1 MQPVKKVIYIRGFTM
16 VEMIIVIVVI
26 GAIFAVGALVL
37 GRAFESY
44 ALTQKTTDVDWQG
57 RVAMERM
64 VRELR
69 QIRSAT
75 PSDLVFS
82 GTEIRFNDIDANPVC
97 FRLSGTTL
105 QRDTEGPAAACGSV
119 NPPDP
124 QPLADNV
131 VATTGLNFYYYQQD
145 GSVAISADQVYY
157 ITVRLAV
164 SENTNTIGSINE
176 TYRVTIQPRRF

>member
-1 MQPVKKVIYIRGFTM
+1 M
-16 VEMIIVIVVI
+16 VEMIIVIVVV

-44 ALTQKTTDVDWQG
+44 DLTQKTTEVDWQG

-69 QIRSAT
+69 DIRSAT
-75 PSDLVFS
+75 ATDLVFS
-82 GTEIRFNDIDANPVC
+82 LTEIGFNDTDGNPAC

-105 QRDTEGPAAACGSV
+105 QRDTEGPAAACGTV

-145 GSVAISADQVYY
+145 GSVAVSADQVYY
-157 ITVRLAV
+157 ITVALNV
-164 SENTNTIGSINE
+164 VENSIGGSINE
-176 TYRVTIQPRRF
+176 TYRVTLQPRRF

>member
-1 MQPVKKVIYIRGFTM
+1 M
-16 VEMIIVIVVI
+16 VEMIIVIVVV

-44 ALTQKTTDVDWQG
+44 DLTRKTTDVDWQG

-75 PSDLVFS
+75 ATDLAIS
-82 GTEIRFNDIDANPVC
+82 ATSTDPIYFNDADGNPVC
-97 FRLSGTTL
+97 FVLSAGSLRRGVDAPGALSCTTNL
-105 QRDTEGPAAACGSV
+105 
-119 NPPDP
+119 

-131 VATTGLNFYYYQQD
+131 TSLDFNYYDNTGTATAVVT
-145 GSVAISADQVYY
+145 AVYY

-164 SENTNTIGSINE
+164 SENSIGGSINE
-176 TYRVTIQPRRF
+176 TYRVTLQPRRF

>member
-1 MQPVKKVIYIRGFTM
+1 MSCVAPTTRRFSSAGFTM
-16 VEMIIVIVVI
+16 VEMIIVIVVV
-26 GAIFAVGALVL
+26 GVIFAIGALVL

-44 ALTQKTTDVDWQG
+44 DLTRKTTDVDWQG

-75 PSDLVFS
+75 ATDLAIS
-82 GTEIRFNDIDANPVC
+82 ATSTDPIYFNDADGNPVC
-97 FRLSGTTL
+97 FVLSAGSLRRGEDGPPGLGGCTTNL
-105 QRDTEGPAAACGSV
+105 
-119 NPPDP
+119 

-131 VATTGLNFYYYQQD
+131 TSLNFNYYDNVGAATTT
-145 GSVAISADQVYY
+145 AVYY

-164 SENTNTIGSINE
+164 SENSVGGSINE
-176 TYRVTIQPRRF
+176 TYRVTLQPRRL

>member
-1 MQPVKKVIYIRGFTM
+1 M
-16 VEMIIVIVVI
+16 VEMIIVIVVV

-44 ALTQKTTDVDWQG
+44 DLTRKTTDVDWQG

-75 PSDLVFS
+75 ATDLDIAS
-82 GTEIRFNDIDANPVC
+82 GTQIRFNDGNGNGVC
-97 FRLSGTTL
+97 FRLSGNTL
-105 QRDTEGPAAACGSV
+105 QRSADGPSSGCGTTS
-119 NPPDP
+119 P

-131 VATTGLNFYYYQQD
+131 TSLNFDYYD
-145 GSVAISADQVYY
+145 NTGTATAVVTAVYY
-157 ITVRLAV
+157 ITVRVAV
-164 SENTNTIGSINE
+164 SENSIGGSINE
-176 TYRVTIQPRRF
+176 TYRVTLQPRRF